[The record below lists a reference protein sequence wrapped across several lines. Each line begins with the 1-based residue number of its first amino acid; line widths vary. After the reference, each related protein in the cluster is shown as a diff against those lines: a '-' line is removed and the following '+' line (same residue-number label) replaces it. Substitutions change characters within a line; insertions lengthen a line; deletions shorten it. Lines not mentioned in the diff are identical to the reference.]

1 MNDRAAEVEPIRG
14 KISEECPKCGYTWPT
29 YRAWTRCPKCRT
41 EFIRKEIEPTDDR
54 AAQVWDDVK
63 EAENN
68 SYHANFPPST
78 EKIKRAGVVVIATT
92 LAQAKREGVEAM
104 LRAALDAYYD
114 VDNEKDPD
122 IVMRENADK
131 LIAGLKEKK

>member
-1 MNDRAAEVEPIRG
+1 MNDRAEEVWGSACDVFFREQQKIGSDIDANVKAAEVIAAYGQEQR
-14 KISEECPKCGYTWPT
+14 
-29 YRAWTRCPKCRT
+29 
-41 EFIRKEIEPTDDR
+41 RK
-54 AAQVWDDVK
+54 
-63 EAENN
+63 
-68 SYHANFPPST
+68 
-78 EKIKRAGVVVIATT
+78 
-92 LAQAKREGVEAM
+92 GVEAM

>member
-1 MNDRAAEVEPIRG
+1 MNDQAARVWRKAWNAAVHEGQYSKG
-14 KISEECPKCGYTWPT
+14 KQFIAAYGQEQ
-29 YRAWTRCPKCRT
+29 YRK
-41 EFIRKEIEPTDDR
+41 
-54 AAQVWDDVK
+54 
-63 EAENN
+63 
-68 SYHANFPPST
+68 
-78 EKIKRAGVVVIATT
+78 
-92 LAQAKREGVEAM
+92 GVEAM